1 MKRNWI
7 IRCMEKAGFPK
18 NIINITKALLINL
31 PILMLNGNEKG
42 ILETDSGLS
51 QGCVAACM
59 LYIIAV
65 DPLINKLAKRK
76 NDEPGTQHAEETMVS
91 AFVDDWS
98 TTISSPDDLREVRG
112 ILSDFEKASGQKI
125 NSDKSALVPS
135 CRLTNAEEQAYM
147 AAWGTKMR
155 VSHYERVLGVY
166 IGIEAT
172 TERQYQTA
180 LEN

>member
-1 MKRNWI
+1 MKKGWKI
-7 IRCMEKAGFPK
+7 KCMEKAGTPTD
-18 NIINITKALLINL
+18 IVNITKALLINL
-31 PILMLNGNEKG
+31 PILMINGNEKG

-76 NDEPGTQHAEETMVS
+76 SAAPEEHQAEETMVS

-112 ILSDFEKASGQKI
+112 ILSDFEKASGKQI
-125 NSDKSALVPS
+125 NSDTSALVPS
-135 CRLTNAEEQAYM
+135 CRLTTAQEK
-147 AAWGTKMR
+147 GILG
-155 VSHYERVLGVY
+155 SLGVK
-166 IGIEAT
+166 
-172 TERQYQTA
+172 TESFSF
-180 LEN
+180 

>member
-1 MKRNWI
+1 M
-7 IRCMEKAGFPK
+7 F
-18 NIINITKALLINL
+18 LVNL
-31 PILMLNGNEKG
+31 PILMLNGNQKG
-42 ILETDSGLS
+42 VLETDSGLS

-76 NDEPGTQHAEETMVS
+76 SAATGTQHAEETMVS

-147 AAWGTKMR
+147 AAWGTKLR
-155 VSHYERVLGVY
+155 VSHFERVLGVY

-172 TERQYQTA
+172 TDRQYQAA
-180 LEN
+180 LE

>member
-1 MKRNWI
+1 MQDN
-7 IRCMEKAGFPK
+7 AL
-18 NIINITKALLINL
+18 NIIHITKALLVNL

-76 NDEPGTQHAEETMVS
+76 SAVPGTQHAEETMVS

-135 CRLTNAEEQAYM
+135 CKLTNAEEKVYM
-147 AAWGTKMR
+147 AAWGSKLR
-155 VSHYERVLGVY
+155 VSHFERVLGFY
-166 IGIEAT
+166 IGI
-172 TERQYQTA
+172 
-180 LEN
+180 